1 MERILMSACLVG
13 QRVRYNATDAKESWT
28 NLSSLERWQAEG
40 RIVAFCPELAGGFPV
55 PRPPAEIV
63 GDADTEGHAAQG
75 SDVLAG
81 RARVLEVGGADVT
94 EFFVRG
100 ARLAL
105 QEAQRLGIRVAVLKE
120 ESPSCAI
127 HRLYSGDFSGKL
139 KPGRGVTSQLLAEN
153 GIQVFSE
160 EEFEAVETHL
170 RHLESAAASTQLL

>member
-28 NLSSLERWQAEG
+28 NLTSLERWQAEG

-63 GDADTEGHAAQG
+63 GDANSQG

-81 RARVLEVGGADVT
+81 RAQVLEINRADVT

-100 ARLAL
+100 AQLAL

-127 HRLYSGDFSGKL
+127 HRLYSGDFSGRL
-139 KPGRGVTSQLLAEN
+139 KPGRGVTAQLLAEN

-170 RHLESAAASTQLL
+170 RHLESPAASSQRL

>member
-63 GDADTEGHAAQG
+63 GDADTESHVAQG

-81 RARVLEVGGADVT
+81 HARVLEVGGADVT

-100 ARLAL
+100 AQLAL
-105 QEAQRLGIRVAVLKE
+105 HEAQRLGIRVAVLKE
-120 ESPSCAI
+120 ESPSCTI

-139 KPGRGVTSQLLAEN
+139 KPGRGVTAQLLSEN

-170 RHLESAAASTQLL
+170 QHLESPAASTQLL